1 MTPVRAPR
9 WALSFADLCL
19 LLLAF
24 FVLLQAQNGDRA
36 KVAASMRS
44 AFGDRPSRA
53 DAHHYEARMLFERG
67 EAVLKP
73 EAQARFM
80 AIGRNGGKV
89 RITSEGMDRAT
100 RRFDA
105 WELAAARVAAVA
117 RAVQAGG
124 LPEGRIE
131 VVMPQMSG
139 PATGQRI
146 SITRN

>member
-1 MTPVRAPR
+1 
-9 WALSFADLCL
+9 
-19 LLLAF
+19 
-24 FVLLQAQNGDRA
+24 
-36 KVAASMRS
+36 
-44 AFGDRPSRA
+44 
-53 DAHHYEARMLFERG
+53 MLFERG

-73 EAQARFM
+73 EALARFM
-80 AIGRNGGKV
+80 AIGRKGGSV
-89 RITSEGMDRAT
+89 RITSEGMDRGT

-124 LPEGRIE
+124 LSEGRIE

-139 PATGQRI
+139 PAMGQRI